1 MGRGGRLFTCLA
13 LGRFHLS
20 HLRQAEPGGEELR
33 PRDSLVAAPLP
44 AAHPRSS
51 GGKVTCSPEASAC
64 RRLGPRSPS
73 RGRTS
78 PSVDPARPPSCSTPQ
93 STLATASPRPGP
105 GSRPL
110 PALAPPQMGGESA
123 SPAPISLYKVTM
135 SALAVS
141 MAIVRGS
148 LPSESRAPRSAPR
161 FRNRQA
167 SLERI
172 ARFSRPL
179 TPSARPSFPQPG
191 SLPALTPCGPEWL
204 HGAAAPGRGCP
215 LGSRSPRSGGEIH
228 RPEENSA
235 QKG

>member
-1 MGRGGRLFTCLA
+1 MVKSPAPPRPVLA
-13 LGRFHLS
+13 DAQGH
-20 HLRQAEPGGEELR
+20 E
-33 PRDSLVAAPLP
+33 APQ
-44 AAHPRSS
+44 
-51 GGKVTCSPEASAC
+51 
-64 RRLGPRSPS
+64 

-78 PSVDPARPPSCSTPQ
+78 PSVDPARPSSSSTSQ

-105 GSRPL
+105 GSRPI
-110 PALAPPQMGGESA
+110 PALAPPQVGGANS
-123 SPAPISLYKVTM
+123 SPAPRPLYKVTM

-141 MAIVRGS
+141 MAMVRGS

-172 ARFSRPL
+172 ARFSRAL
-179 TPSARPSFPQPG
+179 TPSARPPFPQPG
-191 SLPALTPCGPEWL
+191 SLPAPTPCGPEWL

-215 LGSRSPRSGGEIH
+215 LGSRSPRSGGETH